1 MVAVVDDDVV
11 VVVVEDAAAVVVEG
25 IVALLGDLLL
35 SDSSD
40 AMACLEITKF
50 TVESSEKLFKRV
62 TTSD

>member
-11 VVVVEDAAAVVVEG
+11 AVVVEDAAAVVEG